1 VVAAAVGVAPELAE
15 AAGEVVAVEV
25 VAVAVAVAVG
35 VAPELAEAA
44 GEARAPEL
52 EEAEVEAQAPGEAAV
67 SRRAG
72 SPV

>member
-1 VVAAAVGVAPELAE
+1 V
-15 AAGEVVAVEV
+15 
-25 VAVAVAVAVG
+25 VAVAVG